1 MHWVSFELQTL
12 KNIAIQWRKKKQHQA
27 LADSITIASLIA
39 NQNLLSQNSSFRIN
53 PNLQVLTEDGVKLL
67 LSDVCDGNKKLI
79 FRYNEFAC
87 SPCIFEEMGNI
98 NTLAQKIG
106 KKNIIVLTSYQNHR
120 DFLISKKVNNIDLPI
135 YNTPLNSLENT
146 IEKYS
151 IPYIFLLDS
160 NWTVDHLF
168 IPNKNVLFLTDEYFQ
183 DIVNYFKTKE

>member
-1 MHWVSFELQTL
+1 MKSKIVYSG
-12 KNIAIQWRKKKQHQA
+12 IAIVALLIINALSLIRIADLKKYCNSMEKKKQHQA

-106 KKNIIVLTSYQNHR
+106 KKTS
-120 DFLISKKVNNIDLPI
+120 
-135 YNTPLNSLENT
+135 
-146 IEKYS
+146 
-151 IPYIFLLDS
+151 
-160 NWTVDHLF
+160 
-168 IPNKNVLFLTDEYFQ
+168 
-183 DIVNYFKTKE
+183 